1 MDLCECTTD
10 RFDLKL
16 DLKFSIGKCVTDI
29 ATSSLLVLVVVVLLS
44 SEAPSGFSIVTV
56 FSSPPAAAAALLRLD
71 GAVRIGFSTTD
82 FSSLLLLPR
91 RLPRRLPR

>member
-56 FSSPPAAAAALLRLD
+56 FSSPPAAAAAALLRLD

-91 RLPRRLPR
+91 RLPR

>member
-29 ATSSLLVLVVVVLLS
+29 ATSSLLVLVLVVLLS

-91 RLPRRLPR
+91 RLPR